1 MKTKRVQDDEN
12 QQKVWKT
19 YRQKRIYQPHQLEDQ
34 DEVTLGC
41 ILDLLDYT
49 GKTIVWGYG

>member
-19 YRQKRIYQPHQLEDQ
+19 YRQKQSCQPHQLED
-34 DEVTLGC
+34 
-41 ILDLLDYT
+41 
-49 GKTIVWGYG
+49 